1 MTSQKKST
9 IEKTLSTYI
18 NLLENSTS
26 SNDALQ
32 VLIQISDNIST
43 FIDEDT
49 LMESIRK
56 LNDHYKRENESAV
69 RVKVL
74 ALLSEFA
81 NDSIHNTNNSTSGAS
96 NVDCTALI
104 EEIIIL
110 LRNESSPKVISQGL
124 YSIYKIG
131 ECQPLA
137 NIILTKVVA
146 LAKQQLCAASHN
158 IQRHALLL
166 LGAFAQL
173 SDAET
178 EILSLVA
185 QYTDSQDSRVR
196 AQAFRSI
203 LMLGKR
209 GVILTPSLYTRAIK
223 SLKDDYECVRKEA
236 LQLVYELSIK
246 HPEQ

>member
-1 MTSQKKST
+1 
-9 IEKTLSTYI
+9 
-18 NLLENSTS
+18 
-26 SNDALQ
+26 
-32 VLIQISDNIST
+32 
-43 FIDEDT
+43 
-49 LMESIRK
+49 MESLRK
-56 LNDHYKRENESAV
+56 LNEHYKRENESAV
-69 RVKVL
+69 RVKLL
-74 ALLSEFA
+74 ALISEFA
-81 NDSIHNTNNSTSGAS
+81 NDSSSGNNSGLGNG

-110 LRNESSPKVISQGL
+110 LRNESSPKVIAQGL

-131 ECQPLA
+131 EIQPLA

-146 LAKQQLCAASHN
+146 LAKQQLTAASHN

-209 GVILTPSLYTRAIK
+209 GVILIPSLYSRAIK

-236 LQLVYELSIK
+236 LQLVYELGIK

>member
-1 MTSQKKST
+1 MC
-9 IEKTLSTYI
+9 
-18 NLLENSTS
+18 TS

-32 VLIQISDNIST
+32 VLIQISDSLSS
-43 FIDEDT
+43 FVDEETIMD
-49 LMESIRK
+49 SIRK
-56 LNDHYKRENESAV
+56 LNDHYKRETESAV

-74 ALLSEFA
+74 ALISEFA
-81 NDSIHNTNNSTSGAS
+81 TDSAASINTSSSGGG

-104 EEIIIL
+104 EEIIML

-131 ECQPLA
+131 ETQPLA

-146 LAKQQLCAASHN
+146 LAKQQLCAASLN
-158 IQRHALLL
+158 VQRHALLL
-166 LGAFAQL
+166 LGAFAPIA
-173 SDAET
+173 DAET
-178 EILSLVA
+178 EILTLVA

-203 LMLGKR
+203 LMLGQR
-209 GVILTPSLYTRAIK
+209 GVLLTPSLYARATK

-236 LQLVYELSIK
+236 LQLVYELGIK

>member
-1 MTSQKKST
+1 MC
-9 IEKTLSTYI
+9 
-18 NLLENSTS
+18 TS

-32 VLIQISDNIST
+32 VLIQISDSLSS
-43 FIDEDT
+43 FLDEESI
-49 LMESIRK
+49 MESIRK
-56 LNDHYKRENESAV
+56 LNEHYKRETESAV

-74 ALLSEFA
+74 ALIGEFA
-81 NDSIHNTNNSTSGAS
+81 TDSATANNNSGTSH
-96 NVDCTALI
+96 VDCTALI
-104 EEIIIL
+104 EEIIML

-131 ECQPLA
+131 EAQPLA

-146 LAKQQLCAASHN
+146 LAKQQLCAASLN

-166 LGAFAQL
+166 LGAFAQIADTE
-173 SDAET
+173 S
-178 EILSLVA
+178 EILTLVA

-203 LMLGKR
+203 LMLGRR
-209 GVILTPSLYTRAIK
+209 GCLLTPSLYGRATK

-236 LQLVYELSIK
+236 LQLVYELGIK
-246 HPEQ
+246 HAEQ

>member
-1 MTSQKKST
+1 M
-9 IEKTLSTYI
+9 
-18 NLLENSTS
+18 ENCTS

-32 VLIQISDNIST
+32 VLIQISDSIST

-49 LMESIRK
+49 LMDSIRK
-56 LNDHYKRENESAV
+56 LSDHYKRENESAV

-74 ALLSEFA
+74 ALISEFA
-81 NDSIHNTNNSTSGAS
+81 NDSTQNSNSNNSGSSSAS
-96 NVDCTALI
+96 SNIDYTALI

-110 LRNESSPKVISQGL
+110 LRNELSPKVISQGL
-124 YSIYKIG
+124 YNIYKIG
-131 ECQPLA
+131 KIQPLA

-166 LGAFAQL
+166 LGAFALL
-173 SDAET
+173 SEAES

-209 GVILTPSLYTRAIK
+209 GVILTPSLYLRATK

-236 LQLVYELSIK
+236 LQLVYELGIK